1 MSSLEAL
8 LTDLTRDTSTL
19 EAAVLDVARN
29 VRDAVGSLGD
39 RLQALPQDA
48 ALRQV
53 ADVLI
58 GGNAPA
64 PAATAAS
71 GLNLPMVGSVAEG
84 YDVPDVAPAH
94 SMEIDVAPT
103 VTNRFE
109 ITIQTDLQ
117 DPVGLATR
125 LAEALDLV
133 FARKTGLAISE
144 ALRQV
149 KAEMARQGASV

>member
-8 LTDLTRDTSTL
+8 LTVLTHDTSNL
-19 EAAVLDVARN
+19 EAAVLDVARM
-29 VRDAVGSLGD
+29 VRDAVDSLGD

-48 ALRQV
+48 ALLHV
-53 ADVLI
+53 VDVLRE
-58 GGNAPA
+58 GGVPA
-64 PAATAAS
+64 LPATGGGEPDS
-71 GLNLPMVGSVAEG
+71 TLVGESPGG
-84 YDVPDVAPAH
+84 YGVPDVAPAH
-94 SMEIDVAPT
+94 SMEFDVAPA

-117 DPVGLATR
+117 DPVALATR

-149 KAEMARQGASV
+149 KAELARGGATG